1 MIIYNSSNKSEKVTP
16 SGALVMARPCAACW
30 SSVISLSVQRDMK
43 SDMIPIFQELKRK
56 RQLSG
61 SYGHSGQRQEG
72 FELSAV

>member
-16 SGALVMARPCAACW
+16 SGALAMARPCAACW
-30 SSVISLSVQRDMK
+30 SSVISLSIHPTVRC
-43 SDMIPIFQELKRK
+43 DMIPIFQELKRK
-56 RQLSG
+56 RQLAG